1 MSAPQTDPQLSSQA
15 GGRATPS
22 RDPATAS
29 SDPFASGDFHRR
41 KRSDSAQ
48 RIPQRVLGTIELIAH
63 LQVHPEP
70 RGRTEVAGQPHRRIS
85 RNPALPMDDF
95 IDTTGR
101 NTDSNGELVLRD
113 SEALNEVLHEDFTR
127 VNRSNL
133 SGSQRSQPLLDQH
146 RPT

>member
-15 GGRATPS
+15 GDRATPS

-29 SDPFASGDFHRR
+29 SDPFASGDFHRH
-41 KRSDSAQ
+41 KGNDSAQ
-48 RIPQRVLGTIELIAH
+48 RIPQRVFGAIELIAH

-85 RNPALPMDDF
+85 RNPALPVDDF

-101 NTDSNGELVLRD
+101 NIDSNGELVLRD
-113 SEALNEVLHEDFTR
+113 SEALDEVLHEDFAR
-127 VNRSNL
+127 VNRSHF